1 MKISEITNKTR
12 PELETL
18 IAKKR
23 EDIRKLKFGLDSK
36 KVTNVKLMRETRKDV
51 ARILTILKDKE

>member
-12 PELETL
+12 PELEAL

-23 EDIRKLKFGLDSK
+23 EDLRKLKFGLDSK
-36 KVTNVKLMRETRKDV
+36 KVTNVKLMKETRRDV